1 MNQIERIERF
11 ETGKLVPR
19 SVTIGNTVRVHVKIV
34 EGEKER
40 IQVYEGVVM
49 RQKGT
54 RNRQTFTVRKSS
66 FGIWVERIFPLYS
79 PYITQIDVVRE
90 GNVCR
95 AKLYDLRSRTGRA
108 AKLAEKRRVI
118 VKGPKSA
125 KVSATGAGPAP
136 VEVATEPATSAM
148 SAISN
153 GSAASS

>member
-1 MNQIERIERF
+1 MMNQIERIERF

-90 GNVCR
+90 GKVCR
-95 AKLYDLRSRTGRA
+95 AKLYDLRGRTGRA
-108 AKLAEKRRVI
+108 AKLAEKRRII
-118 VKGPKSA
+118 VKGPKSVTVPA
-125 KVSATGAGPAP
+125 DSAGQARAEAAAGP
-136 VEVATEPATSAM
+136 PATSNE
-148 SAISN
+148 SATSI
-153 GSAASS
+153 